1 MNSKENWENGGTTEQ
16 TRNTNEPLASWITEF
31 TERSTKRSSVKT
43 NERIEWTNP
52 RNQMNSWMTEWKVRL
67 FAAISV
73 YNVIESI
80 FWYFNANLKAY
91 ILPARMGLFDEG
103 GHDFTICP
111 KHRDQLGIKFRAS
124 INRKEKWERGI
135 NLRMSKEIKRKWN
148 VVVPQCWSR

>member
-43 NERIEWTNP
+43 NERIEWTNS

-73 YNVIESI
+73 YNVIEST

-91 ILPARMGLFDEG
+91 ILAEWVRKDVALLFLV
-103 GHDFTICP
+103 I
-111 KHRDQLGIKFRAS
+111 
-124 INRKEKWERGI
+124 
-135 NLRMSKEIKRKWN
+135 
-148 VVVPQCWSR
+148 